1 MWESTMNAVKRCP
14 RDVSRPRRLQNV
26 GSSRSVLVLWV
37 YTRYTDTQTHARD
50 RAWPSWAPATW
61 SILHPRTTV
70 QYGHTMTG
78 RALQNDHGRPDHAC
92 GRHAHDSTHC
102 SHSTRPVPHAP
113 TPSATRA
120 VTAVQSTDTPPRR
133 RRRACAAQRSH
144 MRPARSHARSGCSRC
159 AG

>member
-1 MWESTMNAVKRCP
+1 MGLRNLNCLRIYIIIITLIKARSQDPLRGIPGAYRRWPYAHLA
-14 RDVSRPRRLQNV
+14 DVR
-26 GSSRSVLVLWV
+26 WA
-37 YTRYTDTQTHARD
+37 HARLAHA
-50 RAWPSWAPATW
+50 RLAHVRLPHAPSALAR
-61 SILHPRTTV
+61 SAHACYA
-70 QYGHTMTG
+70 QCG
-78 RALQNDHGRPDHAC
+78 RHAHDHAC